1 MKQTTTC
8 APPEPQEAVRAHN
21 SGRFPQI
28 RAALIGLL
36 ALFIPI
42 ISSADSLAIIPS
54 GSSESVA
61 FARYIASLQDRN
73 LFTESGP
80 MALEIEAALPR
91 LYRASRL
98 TAIRETDESERASYR
113 VLGMEGDGIVMQ
125 TVVAQFLKVQE
136 GIEDLPF
143 SSVAI
148 TPANYTFHYKGQI
161 GTGMSSAYVFEIRA
175 RKKRDGLI
183 NGQLWIDTVTGAEV
197 LQKGYFVKTPSAFAR
212 PIEFVRDTR
221 LLDGQPCL
229 RVTHVTVETREAG
242 RGELTITELPL
253 PVNEDELNG
262 GSDAPEQPVG
272 LRGWLA
278 VRRR

>member
-1 MKQTTTC
+1 
-8 APPEPQEAVRAHN
+8 
-21 SGRFPQI
+21 
-28 RAALIGLL
+28 L
-36 ALFIPI
+36 
-42 ISSADSLAIIPS
+42 SADSLTIIPS

-61 FARYIASLQDRN
+61 FARYIASLRDRN
-73 LFTESGP
+73 FFTESGP
-80 MALEIEAALPR
+80 VAVEIEAALPR
-91 LYRASRL
+91 LFRVSRL
-98 TAIRETDESERASYR
+98 LAIRQTDESERASYR
-113 VLGMEGDGIVMQ
+113 VLGMEGDGLVMES
-125 TVVAQFLKVQE
+125 VVSQFLKVEE

-212 PIEFVRDTR
+212 RIEFVRDTR

-262 GSDAPEQPVG
+262 DGRADPPEKTMVSFPGWPV
-272 LRGWLA
+272 
-278 VRRR
+278 VRR